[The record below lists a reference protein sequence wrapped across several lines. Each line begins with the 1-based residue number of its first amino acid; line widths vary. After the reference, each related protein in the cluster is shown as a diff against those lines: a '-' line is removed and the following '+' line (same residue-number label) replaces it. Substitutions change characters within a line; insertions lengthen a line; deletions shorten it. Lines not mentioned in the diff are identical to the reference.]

1 MALSSLKKKNTSRNG
16 QVASSTTNSTN
27 DIEFV
32 KKVINST
39 PAANKHKSLGKLTQA
54 EFDIIAS
61 PNGWLDCAI
70 IQEAQILLKKINPSI
85 EGFQRPTLGPVRQ
98 FDVMTA
104 EFIHPN
110 CFM

>member
-1 MALSSLKKKNTSRNG
+1 MKKKNTSRNG